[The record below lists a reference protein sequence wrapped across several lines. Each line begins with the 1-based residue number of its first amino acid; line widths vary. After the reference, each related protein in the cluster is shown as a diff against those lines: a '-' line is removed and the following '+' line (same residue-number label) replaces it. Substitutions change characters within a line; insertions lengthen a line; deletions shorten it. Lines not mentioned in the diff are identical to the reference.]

1 MASSPAVTQKRA
13 ADPQSDPY
21 RVASDSV
28 YADDSAYVLNHADT
42 FAVIDRWGDVR
53 AGGGGSQGIYHR
65 DTRYLSLLQA
75 RLNGERPVLLT
86 STVTDDNLTMIVEA
100 TNAEAPGLPKS
111 ALHLRKR
118 IAIHAGLCDA
128 VFELGNYDLGAHEV
142 ELALRVDADFRDIF
156 EVRGMRRPAAAP
168 ARKAEA
174 YERGFAF
181 AYAGL
186 DGVARSTRLEFSR
199 TPDAV
204 GADGYARFRWR
215 LPPGQT
221 ARLAVA
227 LAFTQEDAPRVEV
240 AGQARAEVAPGRI
253 AYWRERM
260 PAVETNYRPLN
271 QWLARSATDL
281 SSLIAEMPHGPYPYA
296 GVPWYNT
303 AFGRDGLIT
312 ALELLWPL
320 PELAAGVLRFLAA
333 TQAREADARRDAE
346 PGKIVHET
354 RLGEMARLG
363 EVPFGR
369 YYGAVDGTPLFV
381 VLAGE
386 YLRRTGDLALI
397 RELWPAIEAAL
408 GWIRD
413 YGDLDGDGF
422 VEYASRAGDGLANQ
436 GWKDSVD
443 SVSHADGALAQAPI
457 ALCEVQGY
465 VYAAWNDA
473 AYMLRRLGDAGG
485 ARAYRQ
491 TARALKRRFNE
502 VYWDAA
508 RGTYAIALDG
518 AKRPCTVRSSNA
530 GQCLWTRIAHRAKAA
545 RLAQGLFEPAMFSG
559 WGIRTLGAGEARYN
573 PLSYHNGSVWPHDNA
588 LIALGLARYGFAD
601 GAARVFAALLEAA
614 TVLPLHRMPELYC
627 GFEQIPCGAPVP
639 YPVACSPQAWAV
651 GTVYLLLG
659 ALLGMDVDAQRK
671 TLAFRSPRLPPGVDW
686 LHIDRWRVDDGVCEL
701 EFRRHDTDIG
711 LNVARKPPG
720 WTVLTIK

>member
-1 MASSPAVTQKRA
+1 MASSPVLSAPHPGTQ
-13 ADPQSDPY
+13 PGDPY

-28 YADDSAYVLNHADT
+28 YADESAYVLNHADT

-53 AGGGGSQGIYHR
+53 AGGGGSQGVYHR

-86 STVTDDNLTMIVEA
+86 STVTDDNLTMIVE
-100 TNAEAPGLPKS
+100 TCNAEAPDLPKS

-128 VFELGNYDLGAHEV
+128 VFEVHNYGLEAHEV
-142 ELALRVDADFRDIF
+142 ELAVRADADFRDIF
-156 EVRGMRRPAAAP
+156 EVRGMHRPAPAP
-168 ARKAEA
+168 ARTAELR
-174 YERGFAF
+174 ERGIAF
-181 AYAGL
+181 DYEGL
-186 DGVARSTRLEFSR
+186 DGVSRRTRLEFSLA
-199 TPDAV
+199 PESVD
-204 GADGYARFRWR
+204 ADGYARFRWT
-215 LPPGQT
+215 LPPGGT
-221 ARLAVA
+221 ARLVVAAVFVQWNA
-227 LAFTQEDAPRVEV
+227 PPVEDAVPAHATAVR
-240 AGQARAEVAPGRI
+240 AGH
-253 AYWRERM
+253 WRERL
-260 PAVETNYRPLN
+260 PTIETNYGPLN
-271 QWLARSATDL
+271 LWLARSAADL
-281 SSLIAEMPHGPYPYA
+281 VSLITDTPHGPYPYA

-333 TQAREADARRDAE
+333 TQAQVSDAARDAE

-386 YLRRTGDLALI
+386 YLRRTGDLALV

-408 GWIRD
+408 GWIREH
-413 YGDLDGDGF
+413 GDLDGDGF
-422 VEYASRAGDGLANQ
+422 VEYANRSGDGLANQ

-443 SVSHADGALAQAPI
+443 SVSHADGRLATAPI

-473 AYMLRRLGDAGG
+473 AYMLHRLGDAAG
-485 ARAYRQ
+485 ARRLRE
-491 TARALKRRFNE
+491 TARTLKQRFNQ

-508 RGTYAIALDG
+508 RATYALALDG
-518 AKRPCTVRSSNA
+518 DKRPCLVRASNA
-530 GQCLWTRIAHRAKAA
+530 GQCLWTRIAHRAKAE
-545 RLAQGLFEPAMFSG
+545 RLARSLFEPSMFSG
-559 WGIRTLGAGEARYN
+559 WGVRTLGAGEARYN

-588 LIALGLARYGFAD
+588 LIALGLARYGFSDA
-601 GAARVFAALLEAA
+601 AARVFAALLEAA
-614 TVLPLHRMPELYC
+614 TALPLHRMPELYC
-627 GFEQIPCGAPVP
+627 GFERTPCSAPVP

-659 ALLGMDVDAQRK
+659 ALLGLHIDAPRR
-671 TLAFRSPRLPPGVDW
+671 TLAFRSPRLPPEVDW
-686 LHIDRWRVDDGVCEL
+686 LRIERWHLCDGPCEL
-701 EFRRHDTDIG
+701 EFRRHGADIA
-711 LNVARKPPG
+711 LNVTRKPAG